1 MGSMKSKAC
10 YFVSL
15 IGYVT
20 AVFQITDH
28 HFWIGM
34 ASMMIAS
41 CFLTAGKRFDKKG

>member
-1 MGSMKSKAC
+1 MGPMKSKAC

-20 AVFQITDH
+20 AVFQMTDH
-28 HFWIGM
+28 NYWIGI

-41 CFLTAGKRFDKKG
+41 CFLTAGKRLDKR